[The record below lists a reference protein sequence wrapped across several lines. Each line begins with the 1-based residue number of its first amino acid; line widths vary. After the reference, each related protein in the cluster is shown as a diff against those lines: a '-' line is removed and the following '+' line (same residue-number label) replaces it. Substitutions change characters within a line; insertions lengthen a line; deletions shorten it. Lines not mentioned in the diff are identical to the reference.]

1 MARRR
6 LTTPRGLP
14 DDWQT
19 VTIITISIIRSAGR
33 RLQPAG
39 AARQNGRTL
48 TAAT

>member
-19 VTIITISIIRSAGR
+19 GTIITISIIRSAGR

-39 AARQNGRTL
+39 DAREKRADIA
-48 TAAT
+48 AAT